1 MKDRSLYLEVSS
13 CCPAMEV
20 IDCTNSFWKALTLA
34 RDMGVCPILWA
45 GYKVEASSILT
56 IICKDE

>member
-34 RDMGVCPILWA
+34 RD
-45 GYKVEASSILT
+45 KVPRGHGSMPNTLGGLQG
-56 IICKDE
+56 